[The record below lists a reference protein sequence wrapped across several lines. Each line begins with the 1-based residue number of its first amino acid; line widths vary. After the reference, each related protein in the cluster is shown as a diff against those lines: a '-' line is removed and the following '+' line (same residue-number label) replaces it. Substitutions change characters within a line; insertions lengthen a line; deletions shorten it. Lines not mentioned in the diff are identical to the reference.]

1 VQAPAGGGQ
10 QGINMGGAA
19 AGLGG
24 GSGGAL
30 SVDIK
35 GDTFLAAIG
44 INVDHLVRDVAI
56 LDAYFFLFVAGGIG
70 LLYYTMPRALVVRP
84 TPGSPESKRREQRG
98 WRSMLR
104 PSSSMAS
111 LED

>member
-1 VQAPAGGGQ
+1 MGGG
-10 QGINMGGAA
+10 A

-24 GSGGAL
+24 GSSAL

-84 TPGSPESKRREQRG
+84 TPVPGSKRRDQRG
-98 WRSMLR
+98 WRSRLR
-104 PSSSMAS
+104 PMAS